1 MLAEPDRSLP
11 PANRRAR
18 ARRDVLQP
26 LGFALTGLF
35 GLVLIFVLLGRAP
48 DQAAAP
54 GAIEPI
60 PTSQAQPTAAAAP
73 VPTLVATATPTA
85 IPTQIAIPTATA
97 TVVPTA
103 TATATPQPT
112 AQPVDPTQIPAGHAA
127 VNATIG
133 LNVRSLPSYAGTIL
147 RILPDRK
154 IVRLSGQVHRD
165 NDGTWRE
172 LDESGGG
179 WVLETYLVLAA

>member
-1 MLAEPDRSLP
+1 MLAQPDRSLP

-18 ARRDVLQP
+18 RRRDVLQP

-35 GLVLIFVLLGRAP
+35 GLLLIFTLFGRAP

-54 GAIEPI
+54 GAIEQVPAR
-60 PTSQAQPTAAAAP
+60 PAQPTAAAAP

-85 IPTQIAIPTATA
+85 IPTQIATPTA

-103 TATATPQPT
+103 TATAAPRPT
-112 AQPVDPTQIPAGHAA
+112 AEPVDPTQIPAGHAA

-133 LNVRSLPSYAGTIL
+133 LNVRSLPSYAGEIL
-147 RILPDRK
+147 QVLPDRQ
-154 IVRLSGQVHRD
+154 IVRLSGQLRLD
-165 NDGTWRE
+165 GDGTWRE
-172 LDESGGG
+172 LDEPGGG